1 MNWNGGVYDRWLNS
15 LLLDDGLNV
24 LVNVVMNVFTSNSS
38 TLGGSVFSLSY
49 ISGVLELSLL
59 GSETFLNVSI
69 ISMLDVAVF
78 NSSKLVRVLLREN
91 FTIMDRLNRGVEVIL
106 MNLSVDSGCCVLVA
120 SLGYV
125 LVLNSWV
132 DSLWIIRTFLG
143 GKQTGKHSYLVDCSI
158 ILSILREEI
167 TNSCLGTVH
176 DDLIGCVSKTVIDN
190 WV

>member
-1 MNWNGGVYDRWLNS
+1 MNWNGSVDDRWLNS
-15 LLLDDGLNV
+15 LLLNDRLNA

-38 TLGGSVFSLSY
+38 TMGGSVFSLSY

-91 FTIMDRLNRGVEVIL
+91 LTIMDRLNRGVEVIL
-106 MNLSVDSGCCVLVA
+106 VDLSVDSGCCFLVTG
-120 SLGYV
+120 LGYV
-125 LVLNSWV
+125 LVLDSWV
-132 DSLWIIRTFLG
+132 DSLWIIRIFSR

-158 ILSILREEI
+158 ILSILGKKI
-167 TNSCLGTVH
+167 SNSCLGTVH
-176 DDLIGCVSKTVIDN
+176 DELIGCVSRTVIEN